1 MRRVLKWIGWVL
13 LALLA
18 VVAVLVASDWDN
30 IQRHFLGGV
39 KVYESAP
46 PTLPAEVKRP
56 AILVFSKTN
65 GYRHEESIAKASAL
79 LQAQAK
85 AAGWGIYETE
95 NGAAF
100 SPAILARFDAI
111 VFNNVSGDVFTPDQ
125 RAAFKAFVEG
135 GGGFVA
141 MHASGGDFSYAWD
154 WYVNEL
160 IGAQFIGHPM
170 KPQFQKATVRV
181 TDKTHPSTATLPDS
195 FERTDEWY
203 SFDRVP
209 PKPGYHVLMTLD
221 ETTYRTVFEPTF
233 FYSKDIA
240 MGQEHPIAWWH
251 CQGKGRAIYNAMG
264 HMPETYAEPAY
275 QAMLSG
281 AIRWALRLEGQG
293 CEIPATLAK
302 GAVQ

>member
-1 MRRVLKWIGWVL
+1 MRKLFKWIGIL
-13 LALLA
+13 LLLLLVFIAATAALN
-18 VVAVLVASDWDN
+18 WDT

-39 KVYESAP
+39 KVYETTP
-46 PTLPAEVKRP
+46 PAQMPEIKRP

-65 GYRHEESIAKASAL
+65 GYRHEDSIAKASAL
-79 LQAQAK
+79 LKTQAK

-100 SPAILARFDAI
+100 SPAILSRFDAV
-111 VFNNVSGDVFTPDQ
+111 VFNNVSGDVFTAEQ

-135 GGGFVA
+135 GGGFVG

-154 WYVNEL
+154 WYVKDL

-170 KPQFQKATVRV
+170 NPQFQKAKVNV
-181 TDKTHPSTATLPDS
+181 VDKTHPSTATLPNVI
-195 FERTDEWY
+195 ERTDEWY

-221 ETTYRTVFEPTF
+221 ESTYRTVFEPAF
-233 FYSKDIA
+233 FYSKNIA
-240 MGQEHPIAWWH
+240 MGKEHPISWWH

-275 QAMLSG
+275 QAMLMG
-281 AIRWALRLEGQG
+281 AIKWALRQEGEG
-293 CEIPATLAK
+293 CSPNTAPAKEASK
-302 GAVQ
+302 